1 MEYKALPKNLEAEQ
15 GVLGIIINYSK
26 AIEDVILDLKPH
38 DFYDQRNIII
48 FTNMLEMY
56 TKDINIDLITL
67 SEELRKTGN
76 LQDIGGIS
84 YLSAIMGSV
93 TIADSIKEYT
103 AIVRE
108 KSARRKLIAAAQDL
122 ISKSY
127 DSSSKVKEI
136 ITIAED
142 TIYTISEN
150 KESKV
155 QKISDSL
162 ERTISNIEKIYQQGG
177 GLIGI
182 SSGFSKVDKC
192 LNGLQRGDFIILA
205 ARPSMGKTA
214 FALNICCSVGKNNKT
229 AMFSLEMSEEQIT
242 QRMLSFFTGIELSKL
257 RSGMLEDRE
266 WKRLAEYS
274 SLLASRKITID
285 DTAALTV
292 NDIKAKCRKLK
303 IKEGLDVV
311 VIDYLQLIESSSRSQ
326 SREQEISK
334 ISRSLKNMAKELDI
348 TVIALSQ
355 LSRAPEQ
362 RPNHRPILSD
372 LRESGSIEQ
381 DADVVMFLYRDEY
394 YNIDTE
400 DKNIAECIIAKNRN
414 GQVGTAKLTWIG
426 QLQRFGDLDVV
437 HR

>member
-1 MEYKALPKNLEAEQ
+1 MEFKALPKNLEAEQ
-15 GVLGIIINYSK
+15 AVLGIILNNSK
-26 AIEDVILDLKPH
+26 AIEDVIITLKPN
-38 DFYDQRNIII
+38 DFYDTKHSII
-48 FTNMLEMY
+48 FTSMLEMY
-56 TKDINIDLITL
+56 SKDVNIDLITL
-67 SEELRKTGN
+67 NEELRKKDN
-76 LQDIGGIS
+76 LQDIGGIT
-84 YLSAIMGSV
+84 YLSELMGGV
-93 TIADSIKEYT
+93 TMADNIKNY
-103 AIVRE
+103 ADIVKE
-108 KSARRKLIAAAQDL
+108 KSARRKLIGAAQNL

-127 DSSSKVKEI
+127 DSSHEIKEI
-136 ITIAED
+136 ISAAED

-150 KESKV
+150 KDSKV
-155 QKISDSL
+155 QKIGDSVDK
-162 ERTISNIEKIYQQGG
+162 TISNIEKIYQQGG

-192 LNGLQRGDFIILA
+192 LNGLQKGDFIILA

-214 FALNICCSVGKNNKT
+214 FALNICCSVGKEYKT

-242 QRMLSFFTGIELSKL
+242 QRMLSSFTGIELSKL
-257 RSGMLEDRE
+257 RSGMLEDKE
-266 WKRLAEYS
+266 WSRLAQYS
-274 SLLASRKITID
+274 SLLSSRKIAID

-292 NDIKAKCRKLK
+292 SDIKAKCRKLK

-311 VIDYLQLIESSSRSQ
+311 VIDYMQLIESSSKSQ

-334 ISRSLKNMAKELDI
+334 ISRNLKKMAKELDVTI
-348 TVIALSQ
+348 IALSQ

-394 YNIDTE
+394 YNIETE

-414 GQVGTAKLTWIG
+414 GQVGTAKLAWLG
-426 QLQRFGDLDVV
+426 QIQRFGDLDVV